1 MEYFTEVEQI
11 ILKFVKKHKLS
22 KIVQIIMRKNKAGS
36 IIFSWFQTIL
46 QSYSNQNSVV
56 LALERY
62 IDQGTE
68 WTPRNKY
75 NIHKHLMNDKG
86 AKNIRW
92 REAISSIN
100 GVGKMGQPHERKN
113 KTRLQSYT
121 T

>member
-1 MEYFTEVEQI
+1 
-11 ILKFVKKHKLS
+11 
-22 KIVQIIMRKNKAGS
+22 
-36 IIFSWFQTIL
+36 
-46 QSYSNQNSVV
+46 
-56 LALERY
+56 
-62 IDQGTE
+62 
-68 WTPRNKY
+68 
-75 NIHKHLMNDKG
+75 MNDKG